1 MTGSFRNIN
10 TICGLIF
17 LTYIGSFQD
26 RVIASVKNQ
35 PQLIVKHQVQGKNS
49 QPHPIFK
56 PILSELK
63 QKTQIKILLP
73 QYVSESDGEN
83 PLYAIIETATKNK
96 YEILLGFTP
105 DCNGGTACRL
115 GIITAEAI
123 KPKMPHLTGRSV
135 FLAKGIT
142 GYFVDF
148 RCGANCSD
156 ATLTWRQNGVQ
167 YMIGLK
173 AGNYNSLTKMAK
185 SVIIL

>member
-1 MTGSFRNIN
+1 MKTLKNIYPL
-10 TICGLIF
+10 CSLVF
-17 LTYIGSFQD
+17 LTYMGSFQD
-26 RVIASVKNQ
+26 EIIASAKNQ
-35 PQLIVKHQVQGKNS
+35 PQIMVKQELQSKNTQVN
-49 QPHPIFK
+49 PVFN

-83 PLYAIIETATKNK
+83 PLYAIMETATKNK
-96 YEILLGFTP
+96 YEILLGFSP
-105 DCNGGTACRL
+105 DCTGGTACRL
-115 GIITAEAI
+115 GIITGEAI
-123 KPKMPHLTGRSV
+123 TPKMPRLTGKSV
-135 FLAKGIT
+135 LLTKGIT

-185 SVIIL
+185 SVIAPF